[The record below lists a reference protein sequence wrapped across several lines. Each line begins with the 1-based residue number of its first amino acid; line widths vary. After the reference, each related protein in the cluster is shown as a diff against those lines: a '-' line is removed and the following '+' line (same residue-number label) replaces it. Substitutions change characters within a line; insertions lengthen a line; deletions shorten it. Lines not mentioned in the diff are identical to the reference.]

1 MRFNKFFIFTIIL
14 ISAANAFAQRPES
27 RGMRWFQ
34 RFDTNRNGILEAE
47 EYRVANDEIFK
58 DLDRNG
64 DGMIDAVER
73 PKNPR
78 PPMEGRPP
86 RPENEPPLPPFFVME
101 SLKRQGNIERAAY
114 DQRTEEQ
121 FALMDADKNGA
132 VTQDEAE
139 RRFEEVRN
147 QVRHEPPPPDAPPL
161 DSPTAQFIG
170 AEMRFGDKLIKNAPF
185 SAETIIESTR
195 RLYDGSTIVKQ
206 TKGAIYRDT
215 AGRTRREQ
223 PLESIGGFSV
233 VGETGSP
240 QKLIFINDFSA
251 KIQYFL
257 DANRKIARKNPLP
270 DNLPPVSE
278 PKDGKTESLGTK
290 TIEGVNV
297 EGTRI
302 TVEIPAGQI
311 GNDKPLSVV
320 TEKWFSPE
328 LQIVILSRHLDP
340 IAGEHVFRLVN
351 IKKGEPSVELFSV
364 PNDFKIVAP
373 PRRPN

>member
-14 ISAANAFAQRPES
+14 ISAAHAFAQRPAS
-27 RGMRWFQ
+27 HGMRWFQ
-34 RFDTNRNGILEAE
+34 RFDANKNGTLEAE
-47 EYRVANDEIFK
+47 EYRTATDEFFKELDGND
-58 DLDRNG
+58 
-64 DGMIDAVER
+64 DGIIDAVER

-86 RPENEPPLPPFFVME
+86 RDGNEPPLPPFFVME
-101 SLKRQGNIERAAY
+101 SLKRPGNVERAEY

-121 FALMDADKNGA
+121 FALMDADKNG
-132 VTQDEAE
+132 VITQDEAE
-139 RRFEEVRN
+139 KRFEEVRN
-147 QVRHEPPPPDAPPL
+147 RVRREPPPDAPPL

-170 AEMRFGDKLIKNAPF
+170 AEMRFGDKLVKNAPF
-185 SAETIIESTR
+185 SAETVIENTR
-195 RLYDGSTIVKQ
+195 RLFDGSTIVKQ

-233 VGETGSP
+233 VGENGSP

-251 KIQYFL
+251 KMQYFL
-257 DANRKIARKNPLP
+257 DSNRKIARKNPLP
-270 DNLPPVSE
+270 DNLPPVTE

-297 EGTRI
+297 EGTRV

-351 IKKGEPSVELFSV
+351 IKKGEPSAELFSV
-364 PNDFKIVAP
+364 PNDFKVVAP
-373 PRRPN
+373 QRRPN